1 MSVTVRPAMVDDLA
15 ALVEMAHAL
24 LIHHNRST
32 AYLTAEALR
41 RDAFGPDADVQVVIA
56 ELDGAAAGFALYHDA
71 YESDY
76 AARGVYVCD
85 IFVTEVARRHGV
97 GRALMAAV
105 ARDAKSRGRTFLW
118 WASQP
123 WNTDAVA
130 FYDSIGASTE
140 PVNAHA
146 LTFEHFEA
154 LAREADQ
161 SDA

>member
-1 MSVTVRPAMVDDLA
+1 MTVTVRPATVDDLA
-15 ALVEMAHAL
+15 ALIEMAHAL
-24 LIHHNRST
+24 IVQHGKST
-32 AYLTAEALR
+32 EHLTAEALR
-41 RDAFGPDADVQVVIA
+41 RDAFGPDADVRVVIA

-76 AARGVYVCD
+76 AARGAYVCD
-85 IFVTEVARRHGV
+85 VFVAEAARRHGV

-123 WNTDAVA
+123 WNKDTVA

-140 PVNAHA
+140 PINAHA
-146 LTFEHFEA
+146 LTFEHFET

-161 SDA
+161 SDV